1 MIIYVPQD
9 KQADILQHICSVL
22 FLKSISAANL
32 QSLAGKLN
40 FLVKAFPLGH
50 PFIHCLYDC
59 AAGKHPCRQIPIS
72 EELQCD
78 WQLWGA
84 FLTQFQGWLPILDR
98 EQWKKAIMVVYSD
111 ASANP
116 KLGWGVYVPIKGWWS
131 YGQWNSHHMQM
142 NNPSIDF
149 LEMFAI
155 LVFLDMKGVDLHDM
169 IIHFKLSH

>member
-1 MIIYVPQD
+1 MTVQLGSIH
-9 KQADILQHICSVL
+9 ADRYQYQKNSSVT
-22 FLKSISAANL
+22 
-32 QSLAGKLN
+32 
-40 FLVKAFPLGH
+40 
-50 PFIHCLYDC
+50 
-59 AAGKHPCRQIPIS
+59 
-72 EELQCD
+72 

-155 LVFLDMKGVDLHDM
+155 LVFLDMKGVDLHDNDNSLQ
-169 IIHFKLSH
+169 I